1 MNPTLTPPRAKQ
13 IGDRLPMPAAPPAAP
28 AVPAAPAAPA
38 APAPMQA
45 APSALRSAPEAPAL
59 GGPAAAGPQG
69 PPAGWSAGARQVLE
83 LIGNTPL
90 VDLSAL
96 TGRPEVRLLAKG
108 ELFNPGGSVKDRP
121 ALAIV
126 LDAERRGLFGPRPV
140 RRRLLDATSGNTGIA
155 YAMIGAVR
163 GIPVTLCM
171 PENASPERR
180 KILRAYGAEIRLT
193 DPLAGSDG
201 AIVEARRL
209 AAAEPDAY
217 AYLDQYGNPENWRAH
232 HRTTG
237 PEIWRQTGGAI
248 THFVTGLGTSGTFMG
263 VGRFL
268 REVKPEVRLISC
280 EPDSP
285 FHGLEG
291 MKHMASALVPPIY
304 DPRLA
309 DEAREIATE
318 SAHAMVLRLAREHG
332 LRTGVS
338 SGANVAAALAVAAAV
353 PRGTAATVVTVLCD
367 GADKYLSERFWEEA
381 AG

>member
-1 MNPTLTPPRAKQ
+1 MPKNTLSPLPATSRTP
-13 IGDRLPMPAAPPAAP
+13 DAAT
-28 AVPAAPAAPA
+28 V
-38 APAPMQA
+38 
-45 APSALRSAPEAPAL
+45 
-59 GGPAAAGPQG
+59 
-69 PPAGWSAGARQVLE
+69 GARQVLE

-96 TGRPEVRLLAKG
+96 SGRQEVRLLAKA

-126 LDAERRGLFGPRPV
+126 LDAERRGLLAG
-140 RRRLLDATSGNTGIA
+140 RRLLDATSGNTGIA

-163 GIPVTLCM
+163 RIPVTLCM

-209 AAAEPDAY
+209 AAAEPHRY
-217 AYLDQYGNPENWRAH
+217 SYVDQYSNPENWRAH
-232 HRTTG
+232 FRTTG
-237 PEIWRQTGGAI
+237 PEIWEQTGGAI
-248 THFVTGLGTSGTFMG
+248 SHFVTGLGTSGTFVG

-268 REVKPEVRLISC
+268 RSAAPRVKLVSF

-291 MKHMASALVPPIY
+291 MKHMASALVPAIY
-304 DPRLA
+304 DPALA
-309 DEAREIATE
+309 DQARGISTE
-318 SAHAMVLRLAREHG
+318 RAYAMVHRLAREHG
-332 LRTGVS
+332 LRVGVS
-338 SGANVAAALAVAAAV
+338 SGANVAAALEVAGEV
-353 PRGTAATVVTVLCD
+353 PAGSPATIVTVICD
-367 GADKYLSERFWEEA
+367 GADKYLSEHFWDEEA
-381 AG
+381 TA